1 MQPVW
6 GGSGEIPEPTVR
18 VGKGEDGSNGRDVAP
33 RFAQSPL
40 RERFVVDDE
49 TNIRRAFEL
58 AERGRGLTSPNP
70 MVGAVLVRD
79 GRVVGEGW
87 HEGPGKPHAEPM
99 AIAAAGEDAAGATLY
114 CSLEPCDHFGR
125 TPPCTVAIIE
135 AGISRVVAAVRDP
148 NPSVDGRG
156 FRHIRKTGIE
166 VTERVLAGEA
176 ERLNEA
182 YFKHTRTG
190 LPFVTLKLAAT
201 LDGKIAAADGSS
213 TWITGEEA
221 RADVQHLRAASDAIL
236 VGANTAITDD
246 PRLTVRDPGYLGE
259 PPLRIVVDA
268 AGRLRAA
275 GHLFDDH
282 APTTIATTG
291 ASSVK
296 RREGWRAAGADV
308 LVCEETEDGGVSLTS
323 LMEALGK
330 RDVQSVLI
338 EGGARLAGS
347 AVREGILDK
356 VVVFLAPK
364 LLGGGSAPGLL
375 GDTGIESL
383 ADALQLEFTSVTEI
397 GEDVRLE
404 AYVHRDS

>member
-1 MQPVW
+1 
-6 GGSGEIPEPTVR
+6 
-18 VGKGEDGSNGRDVAP
+18 
-33 RFAQSPL
+33 
-40 RERFVVDDE
+40 
-49 TNIRRAFEL
+49 
-58 AERGRGLTSPNP
+58 
-70 MVGAVLVRD
+70 MVGAVLVRND
-79 GRVVGEGW
+79 RVVGEGW

-99 AIAAAGEDAAGATLY
+99 ALAAAGEDAAGTTLY

-125 TPPCTVAIIE
+125 TPPCTVAIID
-135 AGISRVVAAVRDP
+135 AGVSRVVASVRDP

-156 FRHIRKTGIE
+156 FRHLRSAGID

-182 YFKHTRTG
+182 YFKHTLTG

-221 RADVQHLRAASDAIL
+221 RADVQHLRASSDAIL
-236 VGANTAITDD
+236 IGANTAITDD

-268 AGRLRAA
+268 SGRLNAAGR
-275 GHLFDDH
+275 LFDDH
-282 APTTIATTG
+282 APTTVATTG
-291 ASSVK
+291 ASSMK
-296 RREGWRAAGADV
+296 RREEWRAAGADV
-308 LVCEETEDGGVSLTS
+308 LVCEEADGGGVSLLS

-330 RDVQSVLI
+330 RDMQSVLI
-338 EGGARLAGS
+338 EGGSRLAGS

-364 LLGGGSAPGLL
+364 LLGGDLAPGLL

-383 ADALQLEFTSVTEI
+383 AGALQLEYTAVSRI
-397 GEDVRLE
+397 GDDVRLE

>member
-1 MQPVW
+1 M
-6 GGSGEIPEPTVR
+6 R
-18 VGKGEDGSNGRDVAP
+18 VGKGEDGSDGREIAP
-33 RFAQSPL
+33 RFAQPPL

-79 GRVVGEGW
+79 GLVIGEGW
-87 HEGPGKPHAEPM
+87 HEGPGKAHAEPM
-99 AIAAAGEDAAGATLY
+99 ALASAGGDASGATLY

-125 TPPCTVAIIE
+125 TPPCTVAIVE
-135 AGISRVVAAVRDP
+135 AGVSRVVAAVRDP
-148 NPSVDGRG
+148 NPTVDGRG
-156 FRHIRKTGIE
+156 FRHLRKAGIE

-201 LDGKIAAADGSS
+201 LDGKIAATDGSS

-221 RADVQHLRAASDAIL
+221 RADVQRLRAASDAIV
-236 VGANTAITDD
+236 VGAKTAIMDD

-268 AGRLRAA
+268 AGNLAA
-275 GHLFDDH
+275 IGHLFDDH
-282 APTTIATTG
+282 APTTIATTER
-291 ASSVK
+291 SSVR
-296 RREGWRAAGADV
+296 RREEWRAAGADV
-308 LVCEETEDGGVSLTS
+308 LVCEGAEDGGVSLIS

-330 RDVQSVLI
+330 RDLQSVLM
-338 EGGARLAGS
+338 EGGSRLAGS
-347 AVREGILDK
+347 AVRERILDK

-364 LLGGGSAPGLL
+364 LLGGEAAPGLL
-375 GDTGIESL
+375 GNTGIGSL
-383 ADALQLEFTSVTEI
+383 ADALQLEFSAVSRI
-397 GEDVRLE
+397 GNDVRLE
-404 AYVHRDS
+404 AYVHGDS

>member
-1 MQPVW
+1 M
-6 GGSGEIPEPTVR
+6 R
-18 VGKGEDGSNGRDVAP
+18 VGKGEDGSNGRGRAP
-33 RFAQSPL
+33 RFAQPPL

-49 TNIRRAFEL
+49 TNIRRAIEL

-70 MVGAVLVRD
+70 MVGAVVVRE
-79 GRVVGEGW
+79 GRIVGEGW

-99 AIAAAGEDAAGATLY
+99 ALGAAGDAAKGATLY

-125 TPPCTVAIIE
+125 TPPCTRAIIE
-135 AGISRVVAAVRDP
+135 AGIRRVVAAVRDP

-156 FRHIRKTGIE
+156 FRHLRKSGIE

-201 LDGKIAAADGSS
+201 LDGKIAAVDGSS

-221 RADVQHLRAASDAIL
+221 RADVQRLRAASDAIV
-236 VGANTAITDD
+236 VGANTAIADD

-259 PPLRIVVDA
+259 PPLRVVVDA
-268 AGRLRAA
+268 AGRLGAA

-282 APTTIATTG
+282 APTVIATTE
-291 ASSVK
+291 ASSME
-296 RREGWRAAGADV
+296 RREAWRSAGADV
-308 LVCEETEDGGVSLTS
+308 LVCEAAEGGVSLSS
-323 LMEALGK
+323 LLEALGK
-330 RDVQSVLI
+330 RDVQSVLL
-338 EGGARLAGS
+338 EGGSRLAGS
-347 AVREGILDK
+347 AVRARVLDK

-364 LLGGGSAPGLL
+364 LLGGDAAPGLL
-375 GDTGIESL
+375 GETGIERLS
-383 ADALQLEFTSVTEI
+383 DALELEFVGVSNV
-397 GEDVRLE
+397 GDDVRLE
-404 AYVHRDS
+404 AYVHGDR